1 MKQTKKEKEEQKRL
15 EFFQYLLAML
25 APLSDRFDEVEHL
38 YQEKEKLVNK
48 ISRSVKWKKAKIKA
62 KRS

>member
-48 ISRSVKWKKAKIKA
+48 SARS
-62 KRS
+62 